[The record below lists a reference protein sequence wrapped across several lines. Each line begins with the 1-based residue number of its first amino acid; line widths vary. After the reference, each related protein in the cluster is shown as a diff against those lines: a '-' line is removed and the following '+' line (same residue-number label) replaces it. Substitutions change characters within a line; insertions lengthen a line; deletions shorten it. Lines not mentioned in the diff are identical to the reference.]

1 MSKDKLRLI
10 CSNVRGLVCNWSSA
24 TSFCWDEFDVV
35 AFNEIWDIKDFETL
49 KVDGFEVKA
58 IKIRNLAR
66 GGGTVIFGRSNI
78 LMKTVNSPFLEGI
91 IETTGVKI
99 GAVTFVNVYRPPSGN
114 KDTFVDLLTQ
124 YLDTLR
130 GQKIII
136 GGDFNLNALG
146 GNFWLNNIC
155 NLYGLEVKINSI
167 TRIESQTCIDN
178 YLTNTTGVFNVSNIA
193 IADHQAIIAKIDLT
207 EKLAEKDTRFKYR
220 IMKEDNW
227 LSFKQGIN
235 SIQILDSDSNSQ
247 WNKLL
252 EDVKSVVEHSF
263 PFKTAKQKYLFTMS
277 QGLLKS
283 RDKKNKLLRQYKAG
297 QIDKKIY
304 TDYNKIYRKLIK
316 NEQSNK
322 FREKLGEAG
331 TNGKLKWK
339 VIKQGLLLEPE
350 KTRIDE
356 ICINGIFQKT
366 EESIAKAFKD
376 HFETCAI
383 NLTEGLPQGVDTSVS
398 MPQGVPWSFKP
409 TNEVELRKIILKM
422 KNKNSSGFDGLSNR
436 MLKREPHLFSRLL
449 TPLINRSLEEGVFPE
464 CLKTA
469 NVIPIHK
476 KGDKTN
482 LNNYRPI
489 SLLPVLSKLFEKII
503 NTQLNKIV
511 EDKYIDENQFGFRM
525 GYNTEDA
532 VVKFID
538 KIEKDLSLGLH
549 VVSVYID
556 VSKAFDSCDHQIL
569 LNKIKRTGLN
579 DMGLSLIKSY
589 LRDRRQVVIV
599 NDKNGGTF
607 VINIGVGQGTIL
619 GPTFFKIYIMDM
631 HLCTSLFCVKFADDS
646 SFEGSGKTRDEV
658 QTLVNSEMNKIS
670 DWFKNNRL
678 KLHPDKS
685 RIIIHSRDKLVRV
698 FLENREV
705 QRCGY
710 NLQEEGVKLLGIV
723 IDENLDWKLH
733 VRSIEKKIAKG
744 NYLLWRY
751 KKQLNLVTKKTL
763 YESFV
768 RCHLLYGLV
777 AWGGA
782 KESVIKP
789 LNRTLNKI
797 YRKFG
802 RRFMHTSNRLAES
815 SILRFKDE
823 LAIQESKFLWRWEKN
838 KLPISLKQIVIERS
852 DRLRG
857 RRFTIDRRA
866 KNGSINYRLTHRANN
881 SISEIATFTSKKS
894 LATKIKKCSLTNYNI
909 NCVNRNCY
917 ICLQGTV

>member
-1 MSKDKLRLI
+1 MGFLFWNAYDI
-10 CSNVRGLVCNWSSA
+10 
-24 TSFCWDEFDVV
+24 V
-35 AFNEIWDIKDFETL
+35 AFNEIWDVKEFETL
-49 KVDGFEVKA
+49 KVDGFEIKA

-66 GGGTVIFGRSNI
+66 GGGTVIFGRSDI
-78 LMKTVNSPFLEGI
+78 QMKSINSPFVEGI

-99 GAVTFVNVYRPPSGN
+99 GSIIFINIYRPPSGN
-114 KDTFVDLLTQ
+114 KDNFVELLTQ

-136 GGDFNLNALG
+136 GGDFNLNAVG
-146 GNFWLNNIC
+146 GNFWLNTIC
-155 NLYGLEVKINSI
+155 NLYGLEIKINDV

-178 YLTNTTGVFNVSNIA
+178 YLTNTTGVFSVSNIA
-193 IADHQAIIAKIDLT
+193 IADHQAITAKIDLPD
-207 EKLAEKDTRFKYR
+207 KLAKTKIQFKYR
-220 IMKEDNW
+220 QMKEDNW

-235 SIQILDSDSNSQ
+235 CIQILDTDSNSQ
-247 WNKLL
+247 WEKLL
-252 EDVKSVVEHSF
+252 EDVKTIVENSF
-263 PFKTAKQKYLFTMS
+263 PIKQAKQKYVFTMS

-283 RDKKNKLLRQYKAG
+283 RDRKNKLLRRYKAG

-316 NEQSNK
+316 TEQSNK

-331 TNGKLKWK
+331 TNGRLKWK

-350 KTRIDE
+350 KTRIEE
-356 ICINGIFQKT
+356 ICINGIFHKT
-366 EESIAKAFKD
+366 DDNIAKAFKD

-398 MPQGVPWSFKP
+398 MPQGEPWSFEP
-409 TNEVELRKIILKM
+409 TNEVEIRKIILKM

-449 TPLINRSLEEGVFPE
+449 TPLINKSLEEGVFPE

-489 SLLPVLSKLFEKII
+489 SLLPVLSKLLEKII
-503 NTQLNKIV
+503 NKQLNKIV

-538 KIEKDLSLGLH
+538 RIEKDLSLGLH

-556 VSKAFDSCDHQIL
+556 VSKAFDSCDHKIL
-569 LNKIKRTGLN
+569 LNKIKRTGL
-579 DMGLSLIKSY
+579 DDRGLTLIKSY
-589 LRDRRQVVIV
+589 LRDRKQVIIV
-599 NDKNGGTF
+599 NDKKGGTF
-607 VINIGVGQGTIL
+607 IINIGVGQGTIL
-619 GPTFFKIYIMDM
+619 GPTFFKIYIMDL
-631 HLCTSLFCVKFADDS
+631 HLSTSLFCVKFADDS

-658 QTLVNSEMNKIS
+658 QTLVNSEMKKIS
-670 DWFKNNRL
+670 EWFKNNRL

-685 RIIIHSRDKLVRV
+685 RTIIHSRDKLIQV

-710 NLQEEGVKLLGIV
+710 NLQEEGVKLLGII
-723 IDENLDWKLH
+723 IDENLDWRLH
-733 VRSIEKKIAKG
+733 IKSVEKKIAKG

-751 KKQLNLVTKKTL
+751 KKLLNSSTKKTI

-782 KESVIKP
+782 KDTAIRP
-789 LNRTLNKI
+789 LTRTLNKI
-797 YRKFG
+797 YKKFG
-802 RRFMHTSNRLAES
+802 RRYMHTTKRLVDN
-815 SILRFKDE
+815 SILKFKDE
-823 LAIQESKFLWRWEKN
+823 LAIQESKFLWRWEKK
-838 KLPISLKQIVIERS
+838 KLPDSLKLIVTERR

-866 KNGSINYRLTHRANN
+866 KTGSISNRLTIRANN
-881 SISEIATFTSKKS
+881 SISEIATFKSKKS
-894 LATKIKKCSLTNYNI
+894 LATKIKKCTLANYNI
-909 NCVNRNCY
+909 NCTNRNCY
-917 ICLQGTV
+917 ICLQGTG